1 VVANGRLYVRDYD
14 ALTCYDVRDPDRPR
28 KKVPDAV
35 FVPTPEDVVD
45 RMLDLAG
52 VKKTDVVYDLGSGDG
67 RVLIAAAR
75 RFGCRA
81 VGVELDADLV
91 AASRAAAKKAGV
103 GELVRVEHGDLFE
116 ADFSGATV
124 VALYILP
131 GMSRKLVPELD
142 ELKPGSRAVIHCF
155 AIPGVKPDKV
165 VRVTS
170 AEDDVERPVYLYTVP
185 LAREKPAGR

>member
-1 VVANGRLYVRDYD
+1 MRTISVTHGVV
-14 ALTCYDVRDPDRPR
+14 
-28 KKVPDAV
+28 
-35 FVPTPEDVVD
+35 
-45 RMLDLAG
+45 
-52 VKKTDVVYDLGSGDG
+52 
-67 RVLIAAAR
+67 
-75 RFGCRA
+75 
-81 VGVELDADLV
+81 
-91 AASRAAAKKAGV
+91 
-103 GELVRVEHGDLFE
+103 
-116 ADFSGATV
+116 SGAFSARTCMVLPGAITAV